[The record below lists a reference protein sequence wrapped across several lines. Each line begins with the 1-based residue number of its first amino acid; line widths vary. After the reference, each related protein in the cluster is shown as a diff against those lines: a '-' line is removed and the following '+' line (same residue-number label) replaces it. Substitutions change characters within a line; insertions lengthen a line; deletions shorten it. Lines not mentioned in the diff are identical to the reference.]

1 MTEGIDTKKMAVVV
15 LNWNGLALL
24 EQFLGNWE
32 ALTPDYA
39 ELIIVDNGSTD
50 GSLDYVART
59 FPHVRCI
66 AFTENYGFAEGYNR
80 AIGMIILYYSIVM
93 PLFQSIL

>member
-1 MTEGIDTKKMAVVV
+1 MTEGIDKKKMAVVV

-50 GSLDYVART
+50 GSLEYVVLRLQRIM
-59 FPHVRCI
+59 VLQ
-66 AFTENYGFAEGYNR
+66 R
-80 AIGMIILYYSIVM
+80 AIIE
-93 PLFQSIL
+93 Q